1 MCSVKLEIFLFD
13 GLYVLNVCSILY
25 VFIVLCG
32 VISDDETMTI
42 KFEFNKNNF
51 IVRSLLTMC
60 DFIILLWFWTCIVF
74 HRVHMCDC
82 HIYYDLKHFLTCL
95 LY

>member
-1 MCSVKLEIFLFD
+1 MCSVKLEIILFD
-13 GLYVLNVCSILY
+13 GLYVFNVCSILY

-60 DFIILLWFWTCIVF
+60 DFIILL
-74 HRVHMCDC
+74 
-82 HIYYDLKHFLTCL
+82 
-95 LY
+95 